1 MSKLLVEPYY
11 CKSRTAP
18 VWYNSVSME
27 IIRSIEWGPG
37 YGLAVG
43 DHGTVRISS
52 DGLTWTA
59 IATLATLGSML
70 NHVLWTGWC
79 WIVCGSETNVTTTF
93 QFAMYSTDT
102 VTWTR
107 IVMPDSAN
115 TLLTGSAFDGGTYIF
130 TGRTKSYAT
139 TDFVGFTTITNPVNN
154 TCLGIK
160 WLGAYFA
167 IWGDGTGGYS
177 TCLHTLTFNGTS
189 WVFKIRANQVVFNV
203 PNGSVMLLTNG
214 SSATFMCV
222 NGANWYN
229 TQDGGETW
237 STAITVT
244 PTNFLTGGDGT
255 GPLSR
260 VTNPTAACWNGYE
273 YVVIYGEKR
282 FTSPDGLTW
291 TKDLSRLP
299 EYYTMMVSDGTW
311 LFAYAKQYYFARSS
325 DQGLTWETP
334 YCNPASDA
342 ANGSCQNLRSITG
355 TGLGLFAYNATGRM
369 YFSNN
374 AGATWIN
381 VGLSNATTPNSYKVW
396 DCGSFSAILCTGK
409 LLATT
414 DGVNWS
420 YNNNAI
426 SSPTFTGSS
435 FATVAPYAAAGTG
448 GTVVV
453 VGMTSNIGYI
463 DCSYDGGYTW
473 NKNVTAALGTK
484 LNARFDLHWV
494 SWNGGQ
500 FLATGVS
507 RMLYSYD
514 GINWDL
520 APLPTGTLG
529 TAGSGHHIWTGQN
542 YIMATGANQ
551 VITSGDGITWTKV
564 TTGVAAMFVDFA
576 SNGGRVIATTASG
589 NPSLGTN
596 LYYTDDYGSTWFPLF
611 VPVNGP
617 VCQLVTCSPW
627 GRFYLTFQTIT
638 TISFRMWSDDGAN
651 WYTDPMLQ
659 TTLNFVRYGTDGTTL
674 YSGNSLAMLKSV
686 DNGYSWAP
694 LYVGYAVAGA
704 VVDNYG
710 KYSLKYLNFV
720 YTSPTGANWVKNTF
734 SGMGS
739 VPQHNTLDYNPNSGV
754 LIAAEGFN
762 SAAST
767 ASMRSTDGG
776 TTWTSISTGWGAG
789 SSIVRYLGGTNW
801 FMDSYSG
808 AGYVLL
814 STDDGNTWSGS
825 FGLGGKPVYDYCIGD
840 VNGVA
845 VTPGGLYT
853 NMAGNYIQTSA
864 VLTYTGLGFGNHC
877 FVAVSTTSSAY
888 SYDDGNTWN
897 IIPHGSAGTS
907 AGQMLWNG
915 TSILSFKTNG
925 SISYLTPPPQIV
937 F

>member
-1 MSKLLVEPYY
+1 MSKLMVEPYY

-18 VWYNSVSME
+18 VWHIQVSRE
-27 IIRSIEWGPG
+27 TIRCIAWGPG
-37 YGLAVG
+37 YGLAIG
-43 DHGTVRISS
+43 DYGTVRISS
-52 DGLTWTA
+52 DGLTWTDLQT
-59 IATLATLGSML
+59 IASLGSML
-70 NHVLWTGWC
+70 TKVIWTGWC
-79 WIVCGSETNVTTTF
+79 WVVCGSESNGTTSRS
-93 QFAMYSTDT
+93 FAMYSGDATNWSEIPMPDAAVT
-102 VTWTR
+102 ILAGVAYDGTNLVFVASNRWYITQDFVTCTVFLDPQGYSLYGIAWCGARFVSWGVSGSGSLSALYFNGVKWVYVANLYSYGGTPKVIWDGNLSAVFCTSGTAWISTLDGGVTWVKCTGAYGNATYG
-107 IVMPDSAN
+107 VW
-115 TLLTGSAFDGGTYIF
+115 TGSVFMLNGSTGTS
-130 TGRTKSYAT
+130 TSPNGRVWTLNAAPVHKSE
-139 TDFVGFTTITNPVNN
+139 V
-154 TCLGIK
+154 
-160 WLGAYFA
+160 
-167 IWGDGTGGYS
+167 
-177 TCLHTLTFNGTS
+177 HTL
-189 WVFKIRANQVVFNV
+189 VV
-203 PNGSVMLLTNG
+203 T
-214 SSATFMCV
+214 
-222 NGANWYN
+222 
-229 TQDGGETW
+229 
-237 STAITVT
+237 
-244 PTNFLTGGDGT
+244 
-255 GPLSR
+255 
-260 VTNPTAACWNGYE
+260 
-273 YVVIYGEKR
+273 
-282 FTSPDGLTW
+282 
-291 TKDLSRLP
+291 
-299 EYYTMMVSDGTW
+299 DGTW
-311 LFAYAKQYYFARSS
+311 LFGYVTGSTYFSRSS
-325 DQGLTWETP
+325 DWGNSWELSSATP
-334 YCNPASDA
+334 AIDGTNGPAS
-342 ANGSCQNLRSITG
+342 NLLSITG

-473 NKNVTAALGTK
+473 NKNVTAALGTR

-551 VITSGDGITWTKV
+551 VITSGDGITWTKS
-564 TTGVAAMFVDFA
+564 TTGGAAMFVDFA
-576 SNGGRVIATTASG
+576 TNGGRVIATTASG

-611 VPVNGP
+611 VPVSVA

-720 YTSPTGANWVKNTF
+720 YTSPTGSNWVKNTF
-734 SGMGS
+734 AAMGS

-767 ASMRSTDGG
+767 ASMKSTDGG

-840 VNGVA
+840 ANGVA

>member
-18 VWYNSVSME
+18 VWHSQVSRE
-27 IIRSIEWGPG
+27 VVRCIAWGPG
-37 YGLAVG
+37 YGLAIG
-43 DHGTVRISS
+43 DYGTVRISS
-52 DGLTWTA
+52 DGLNWTDQPT
-59 IATLATLGSML
+59 IASLGSML
-70 NHVLWTGWC
+70 TQVIWTGWC
-79 WIVCGSETNVTTTF
+79 WVVCGSESNGTTARS
-93 QFAMYSTDT
+93 FAMYSGDATN
-102 VTWTR
+102 WTE
-107 IVMPDSAN
+107 IPMPDSAV
-115 TLLTGSAFDGGTYIF
+115 TLLAGVAYDGTNLIFAASTCWYITQDFVTFTVLLNSQGYATYGIAWCGARFITWGIGGVGVTNSIYFNGTKWVYSAQISRYGGTPKVIWDGNLSAVFCTMSVWISTFDGGVTWANC
-130 TGRTKSYAT
+130 TGTTGNATSGVWTGSVFMINGSGGTSTSANGRAWLLNGAPLRKSE
-139 TDFVGFTTITNPVNN
+139 I
-154 TCLGIK
+154 
-160 WLGAYFA
+160 
-167 IWGDGTGGYS
+167 
-177 TCLHTLTFNGTS
+177 HTL
-189 WVFKIRANQVVFNV
+189 VVTD
-203 PNGSVMLLTNG
+203 GS
-214 SSATFMCV
+214 
-222 NGANWYN
+222 
-229 TQDGGETW
+229 
-237 STAITVT
+237 
-244 PTNFLTGGDGT
+244 
-255 GPLSR
+255 
-260 VTNPTAACWNGYE
+260 
-273 YVVIYGEKR
+273 
-282 FTSPDGLTW
+282 
-291 TKDLSRLP
+291 
-299 EYYTMMVSDGTW
+299 W
-311 LFAYAKQYYFARSS
+311 LFAYYTGSTYFSRSS
-325 DQGLTWETP
+325 DWGNSWEVAGVTP
-334 YCNPASDA
+334 AIDGTNGPAS
-342 ANGSCQNLRSITG
+342 NLLSITG

-767 ASMRSTDGG
+767 ASMRSIDGG

-853 NMAGNYIQTSA
+853 NMAGSYIQTSA

-897 IIPHGSAGTS
+897 ILPHGSVGTS

-925 SISYLTPPPQIV
+925 SISYLTPPPQTV